1 MIKLSD
7 YGYPSHMEYMSDE
20 ESALYM
26 SPESSIGMVEM
37 KSDVWSLGASLIEM
51 ALGESTCF
59 QYSIEELH
67 NKLTERPLSINV
79 EKASTF
85 QDFVKKCMAKNLSG
99 RSSVADLMKVRAI
112 GMTEI

>member
-26 SPESSIGMVEM
+26 SPESSIWMVEM

-51 ALGESTCF
+51 ALGESIF
-59 QYSIEELH
+59 WQYPIEDLKH
-67 NKLTERPLSINV
+67 ILTERPLSMIV
-79 EKASTF
+79 ETASSF
-85 QDFVKKCMAKNLSG
+85 QDFVKKCMAKNLKW
-99 RSSVADLMKVRAI
+99 RSSVADLMKVRAN
-112 GMTEI
+112 EITKV